1 LNPET
6 TDHDLITQFSVF
18 GRVVKCRVPCHPQSR
33 IPKQVAYIQ
42 FDNQQSADEAIRHMN
57 GSELHGRYIRVS
69 VARAWE
75 DRPPS
80 YDDRRG
86 SRNRR
91 HDCDG
96 PPRLPPPAEP
106 FFHDF
111 PPFVREP
118 PPFYRDDPYFGRP
131 FRGPPGFDSLDTG
144 PVGGD
149 LARMLLAQAADRWP
163 EPTSIEDAI
172 RQELDRREA
181 AESMKNSDER
191 ILEIFRRL
199 RE

>member
-1 LNPET
+1 
-6 TDHDLITQFSVF
+6 
-18 GRVVKCRVPCHPQSR
+18 
-33 IPKQVAYIQ
+33 
-42 FDNQQSADEAIRHMN
+42 
-57 GSELHGRYIRVS
+57 
-69 VARAWE
+69 
-75 DRPPS
+75 
-80 YDDRRG
+80 
-86 SRNRR
+86 
-91 HDCDG
+91 
-96 PPRLPPPAEP
+96 LPPPAEP

-131 FRGPPGFDSLDTG
+131 FRGPSGFDPLDLG

-149 LARMLLAQAADRWP
+149 LVQMLLAQAADRWH
-163 EPTSIEDAI
+163 ETISIEDAI